1 MNPSTLIGIVAS
13 IGLLAVVMLFAA
25 KEPALFIDLPSLGIV
40 LVGTLAATFISYPLR
55 EVTRVF
61 GLIWT
66 VMRNE
71 RLYTRQDLDEL
82 VQISRLWISGD
93 LPAVE
98 KAVEQVSNPFLRTGV
113 QLVIDNTPEEDILE
127 LLQWRIARLRA
138 RENAE
143 AQLFRAMS
151 NYAPAFGMIGTLVG
165 LINLM
170 FMLGSGNMD
179 LIGRSLAVALMTTF
193 YGVLLANLILKPVAV
208 KLERRTEQRVA
219 LMNLVTQGISMMCN
233 RRSPAY
239 MREPQREEEQ
249 EAWLITYLDMLTL
262 LLVMLVIMLALA
274 GKGEGQ
280 QSEPSMVEAT
290 QQSAGD
296 QLVALQP
303 SASPIPSIVPLPA
316 PAADTQQDD
325 TSEAK
330 PDLALGDDIEVIVN
344 DGSISFRISSEIL
357 FGSGR
362 AELEDAGLDVIDR
375 LVPTLAAGGHRIIV
389 EGHTDNLPIQ
399 TERFPSNWELS
410 ASRASSVVRYLQ
422 LAGIESTRLSATGYA
437 DTRPLADNGDEQ
449 GRASNRRVELV
460 MQTEADKP

>member
-1 MNPSTLIGIVAS
+1 MNGQAS
-13 IGLLAVVMLFAA
+13 PGGRF
-25 KEPALFIDLPSLGIV
+25 
-40 LVGTLAATFISYPLR
+40 
-55 EVTRVF
+55 
-61 GLIWT
+61 
-66 VMRNE
+66 
-71 RLYTRQDLDEL
+71 
-82 VQISRLWISGD
+82 SRWHI
-93 LPAVE
+93 
-98 KAVEQVSNPFLRTGV
+98 
-113 QLVIDNTPEEDILE
+113 
-127 LLQWRIARLRA
+127 
-138 RENAE
+138 
-143 AQLFRAMS
+143 
-151 NYAPAFGMIGTLVG
+151 
-165 LINLM
+165 
-170 FMLGSGNMD
+170 
-179 LIGRSLAVALMTTF
+179 
-193 YGVLLANLILKPVAV
+193 
-208 KLERRTEQRVA
+208 
-219 LMNLVTQGISMMCN
+219 
-233 RRSPAY
+233 
-239 MREPQREEEQ
+239 EPQREEEQ

-274 GKGEGQ
+274 GKGEGP
-280 QSEPSMVEAT
+280 QSEPAMVEAT
-290 QQSAGD
+290 QQAAGE

-399 TERFPSNWELS
+399 TERFPSNWELA

-449 GRASNRRVELV
+449 GRASNRRVELI

>member
-1 MNPSTLIGIVAS
+1 MNGQAS
-13 IGLLAVVMLFAA
+13 PG
-25 KEPALFIDLPSLGIV
+25 
-40 LVGTLAATFISYPLR
+40 
-55 EVTRVF
+55 
-61 GLIWT
+61 
-66 VMRNE
+66 
-71 RLYTRQDLDEL
+71 
-82 VQISRLWISGD
+82 SRFSRWHI
-93 LPAVE
+93 
-98 KAVEQVSNPFLRTGV
+98 
-113 QLVIDNTPEEDILE
+113 
-127 LLQWRIARLRA
+127 
-138 RENAE
+138 
-143 AQLFRAMS
+143 
-151 NYAPAFGMIGTLVG
+151 
-165 LINLM
+165 
-170 FMLGSGNMD
+170 
-179 LIGRSLAVALMTTF
+179 
-193 YGVLLANLILKPVAV
+193 
-208 KLERRTEQRVA
+208 
-219 LMNLVTQGISMMCN
+219 
-233 RRSPAY
+233 
-239 MREPQREEEQ
+239 EPQREEEQ

-280 QSEPSMVEAT
+280 QSEPAMVEAT
-290 QQSAGD
+290 QQAAGD

-437 DTRPLADNGDEQ
+437 DTRPLANNGDEQ
-449 GRASNRRVELV
+449 GRASNRRVELI

>member
-1 MNPSTLIGIVAS
+1 MNGQAS
-13 IGLLAVVMLFAA
+13 PG
-25 KEPALFIDLPSLGIV
+25 
-40 LVGTLAATFISYPLR
+40 
-55 EVTRVF
+55 
-61 GLIWT
+61 
-66 VMRNE
+66 
-71 RLYTRQDLDEL
+71 
-82 VQISRLWISGD
+82 SRFSRWHI
-93 LPAVE
+93 
-98 KAVEQVSNPFLRTGV
+98 
-113 QLVIDNTPEEDILE
+113 
-127 LLQWRIARLRA
+127 
-138 RENAE
+138 
-143 AQLFRAMS
+143 
-151 NYAPAFGMIGTLVG
+151 
-165 LINLM
+165 
-170 FMLGSGNMD
+170 
-179 LIGRSLAVALMTTF
+179 
-193 YGVLLANLILKPVAV
+193 
-208 KLERRTEQRVA
+208 
-219 LMNLVTQGISMMCN
+219 
-233 RRSPAY
+233 
-239 MREPQREEEQ
+239 EPQREEEQ

-280 QSEPSMVEAT
+280 QSEPAMVEAT
-290 QQSAGD
+290 QQAAGD

-449 GRASNRRVELV
+449 GRASRRVELI

>member
-1 MNPSTLIGIVAS
+1 MNGQAS
-13 IGLLAVVMLFAA
+13 PG
-25 KEPALFIDLPSLGIV
+25 
-40 LVGTLAATFISYPLR
+40 
-55 EVTRVF
+55 
-61 GLIWT
+61 
-66 VMRNE
+66 
-71 RLYTRQDLDEL
+71 
-82 VQISRLWISGD
+82 SRFSRWHI
-93 LPAVE
+93 
-98 KAVEQVSNPFLRTGV
+98 
-113 QLVIDNTPEEDILE
+113 
-127 LLQWRIARLRA
+127 
-138 RENAE
+138 
-143 AQLFRAMS
+143 
-151 NYAPAFGMIGTLVG
+151 
-165 LINLM
+165 
-170 FMLGSGNMD
+170 
-179 LIGRSLAVALMTTF
+179 
-193 YGVLLANLILKPVAV
+193 
-208 KLERRTEQRVA
+208 
-219 LMNLVTQGISMMCN
+219 
-233 RRSPAY
+233 
-239 MREPQREEEQ
+239 EPQREEEQ

>member
-1 MNPSTLIGIVAS
+1 MNGQAS
-13 IGLLAVVMLFAA
+13 PG
-25 KEPALFIDLPSLGIV
+25 
-40 LVGTLAATFISYPLR
+40 
-55 EVTRVF
+55 
-61 GLIWT
+61 
-66 VMRNE
+66 
-71 RLYTRQDLDEL
+71 
-82 VQISRLWISGD
+82 SRFSRWHI
-93 LPAVE
+93 
-98 KAVEQVSNPFLRTGV
+98 
-113 QLVIDNTPEEDILE
+113 
-127 LLQWRIARLRA
+127 
-138 RENAE
+138 
-143 AQLFRAMS
+143 
-151 NYAPAFGMIGTLVG
+151 
-165 LINLM
+165 
-170 FMLGSGNMD
+170 
-179 LIGRSLAVALMTTF
+179 
-193 YGVLLANLILKPVAV
+193 
-208 KLERRTEQRVA
+208 
-219 LMNLVTQGISMMCN
+219 
-233 RRSPAY
+233 
-239 MREPQREEEQ
+239 EPQREEEQ

-362 AELEDAGLDVIDR
+362 AELEEAGLDVIDR

-449 GRASNRRVELV
+449 GRASNRRVELI

>member
-1 MNPSTLIGIVAS
+1 VNGQAS
-13 IGLLAVVMLFAA
+13 PG
-25 KEPALFIDLPSLGIV
+25 
-40 LVGTLAATFISYPLR
+40 
-55 EVTRVF
+55 
-61 GLIWT
+61 
-66 VMRNE
+66 
-71 RLYTRQDLDEL
+71 
-82 VQISRLWISGD
+82 SRFSRWHI
-93 LPAVE
+93 
-98 KAVEQVSNPFLRTGV
+98 
-113 QLVIDNTPEEDILE
+113 
-127 LLQWRIARLRA
+127 
-138 RENAE
+138 
-143 AQLFRAMS
+143 
-151 NYAPAFGMIGTLVG
+151 
-165 LINLM
+165 
-170 FMLGSGNMD
+170 
-179 LIGRSLAVALMTTF
+179 
-193 YGVLLANLILKPVAV
+193 
-208 KLERRTEQRVA
+208 
-219 LMNLVTQGISMMCN
+219 
-233 RRSPAY
+233 
-239 MREPQREEEQ
+239 EPQREEEQ

-280 QSEPSMVEAT
+280 QSEPAMVEAT
-290 QQSAGD
+290 QQAAGN

-449 GRASNRRVELV
+449 GRASNRRVELI

>member
-1 MNPSTLIGIVAS
+1 VNGQAS
-13 IGLLAVVMLFAA
+13 QG
-25 KEPALFIDLPSLGIV
+25 
-40 LVGTLAATFISYPLR
+40 
-55 EVTRVF
+55 
-61 GLIWT
+61 
-66 VMRNE
+66 
-71 RLYTRQDLDEL
+71 
-82 VQISRLWISGD
+82 SRFSRWHI
-93 LPAVE
+93 
-98 KAVEQVSNPFLRTGV
+98 
-113 QLVIDNTPEEDILE
+113 
-127 LLQWRIARLRA
+127 
-138 RENAE
+138 
-143 AQLFRAMS
+143 
-151 NYAPAFGMIGTLVG
+151 
-165 LINLM
+165 
-170 FMLGSGNMD
+170 
-179 LIGRSLAVALMTTF
+179 
-193 YGVLLANLILKPVAV
+193 
-208 KLERRTEQRVA
+208 
-219 LMNLVTQGISMMCN
+219 
-233 RRSPAY
+233 
-239 MREPQREEEQ
+239 EPQREEEQ

-280 QSEPSMVEAT
+280 QSEPAMVEAT
-290 QQSAGD
+290 QQAAGD

-437 DTRPLADNGDEQ
+437 DTRPLAGNGDER
-449 GRASNRRVELV
+449 GRASNRRVELI
-460 MQTEADKP
+460 MQTAPDKP

>member
-1 MNPSTLIGIVAS
+1 MNGQAS
-13 IGLLAVVMLFAA
+13 QG
-25 KEPALFIDLPSLGIV
+25 
-40 LVGTLAATFISYPLR
+40 
-55 EVTRVF
+55 
-61 GLIWT
+61 
-66 VMRNE
+66 
-71 RLYTRQDLDEL
+71 
-82 VQISRLWISGD
+82 SRFSRWHI
-93 LPAVE
+93 
-98 KAVEQVSNPFLRTGV
+98 
-113 QLVIDNTPEEDILE
+113 
-127 LLQWRIARLRA
+127 
-138 RENAE
+138 
-143 AQLFRAMS
+143 
-151 NYAPAFGMIGTLVG
+151 
-165 LINLM
+165 
-170 FMLGSGNMD
+170 
-179 LIGRSLAVALMTTF
+179 
-193 YGVLLANLILKPVAV
+193 
-208 KLERRTEQRVA
+208 
-219 LMNLVTQGISMMCN
+219 
-233 RRSPAY
+233 
-239 MREPQREEEQ
+239 EPQREEEQ

-280 QSEPSMVEAT
+280 QSEPAMVEAT
-290 QQSAGD
+290 QQAAGD

-422 LAGIESTRLSATGYA
+422 LAGIESKRLSATGYA

-449 GRASNRRVELV
+449 GRASNRRVELI

>member
-1 MNPSTLIGIVAS
+1 MNGQAS
-13 IGLLAVVMLFAA
+13 QG
-25 KEPALFIDLPSLGIV
+25 
-40 LVGTLAATFISYPLR
+40 
-55 EVTRVF
+55 
-61 GLIWT
+61 
-66 VMRNE
+66 
-71 RLYTRQDLDEL
+71 
-82 VQISRLWISGD
+82 SRFSRWHI
-93 LPAVE
+93 
-98 KAVEQVSNPFLRTGV
+98 
-113 QLVIDNTPEEDILE
+113 
-127 LLQWRIARLRA
+127 
-138 RENAE
+138 
-143 AQLFRAMS
+143 
-151 NYAPAFGMIGTLVG
+151 
-165 LINLM
+165 
-170 FMLGSGNMD
+170 
-179 LIGRSLAVALMTTF
+179 
-193 YGVLLANLILKPVAV
+193 
-208 KLERRTEQRVA
+208 
-219 LMNLVTQGISMMCN
+219 
-233 RRSPAY
+233 
-239 MREPQREEEQ
+239 EPQREEEQ

-280 QSEPSMVEAT
+280 QSEPAMVEAT
-290 QQSAGD
+290 QQAAGD

-316 PAADTQQDD
+316 PAADTQQHDM
-325 TSEAK
+325 SEAK

-449 GRASNRRVELV
+449 GRASNRRVELI

>member
-1 MNPSTLIGIVAS
+1 MNGQAS
-13 IGLLAVVMLFAA
+13 QG
-25 KEPALFIDLPSLGIV
+25 
-40 LVGTLAATFISYPLR
+40 
-55 EVTRVF
+55 
-61 GLIWT
+61 
-66 VMRNE
+66 
-71 RLYTRQDLDEL
+71 
-82 VQISRLWISGD
+82 SRFSRWHI
-93 LPAVE
+93 
-98 KAVEQVSNPFLRTGV
+98 
-113 QLVIDNTPEEDILE
+113 
-127 LLQWRIARLRA
+127 
-138 RENAE
+138 
-143 AQLFRAMS
+143 
-151 NYAPAFGMIGTLVG
+151 
-165 LINLM
+165 
-170 FMLGSGNMD
+170 
-179 LIGRSLAVALMTTF
+179 
-193 YGVLLANLILKPVAV
+193 
-208 KLERRTEQRVA
+208 
-219 LMNLVTQGISMMCN
+219 
-233 RRSPAY
+233 
-239 MREPQREEEQ
+239 EPQREEEQ

-280 QSEPSMVEAT
+280 QSEPAMVEAT
-290 QQSAGD
+290 QQAAGD

>member
-1 MNPSTLIGIVAS
+1 MNGQAS
-13 IGLLAVVMLFAA
+13 QG
-25 KEPALFIDLPSLGIV
+25 
-40 LVGTLAATFISYPLR
+40 
-55 EVTRVF
+55 
-61 GLIWT
+61 
-66 VMRNE
+66 
-71 RLYTRQDLDEL
+71 
-82 VQISRLWISGD
+82 SRFSRWHI
-93 LPAVE
+93 
-98 KAVEQVSNPFLRTGV
+98 
-113 QLVIDNTPEEDILE
+113 
-127 LLQWRIARLRA
+127 
-138 RENAE
+138 
-143 AQLFRAMS
+143 
-151 NYAPAFGMIGTLVG
+151 
-165 LINLM
+165 
-170 FMLGSGNMD
+170 
-179 LIGRSLAVALMTTF
+179 
-193 YGVLLANLILKPVAV
+193 
-208 KLERRTEQRVA
+208 
-219 LMNLVTQGISMMCN
+219 
-233 RRSPAY
+233 
-239 MREPQREEEQ
+239 EPQREEEQ

-262 LLVMLVIMLALA
+262 LLVMLVMLVIMLALA

-280 QSEPSMVEAT
+280 QSEPAMVEAT
-290 QQSAGD
+290 QQAAGD

-410 ASRASSVVRYLQ
+410 ASRASGVVRYLQ

-449 GRASNRRVELV
+449 GRASNRRVELI

>member
-1 MNPSTLIGIVAS
+1 VNGQAS
-13 IGLLAVVMLFAA
+13 QG
-25 KEPALFIDLPSLGIV
+25 
-40 LVGTLAATFISYPLR
+40 
-55 EVTRVF
+55 
-61 GLIWT
+61 
-66 VMRNE
+66 
-71 RLYTRQDLDEL
+71 
-82 VQISRLWISGD
+82 SRFSRWHI
-93 LPAVE
+93 
-98 KAVEQVSNPFLRTGV
+98 
-113 QLVIDNTPEEDILE
+113 
-127 LLQWRIARLRA
+127 
-138 RENAE
+138 
-143 AQLFRAMS
+143 
-151 NYAPAFGMIGTLVG
+151 
-165 LINLM
+165 
-170 FMLGSGNMD
+170 
-179 LIGRSLAVALMTTF
+179 
-193 YGVLLANLILKPVAV
+193 
-208 KLERRTEQRVA
+208 
-219 LMNLVTQGISMMCN
+219 
-233 RRSPAY
+233 
-239 MREPQREEEQ
+239 EPQREEEQ

-280 QSEPSMVEAT
+280 QSEPAMVEAT
-290 QQSAGD
+290 QQAAGD

-316 PAADTQQDD
+316 PAADRQQDD

-330 PDLALGDDIEVIVN
+330 PDLSLGDDIEVIVN

-449 GRASNRRVELV
+449 GRASNRRVELI

>member
-1 MNPSTLIGIVAS
+1 MNGQAS
-13 IGLLAVVMLFAA
+13 PG
-25 KEPALFIDLPSLGIV
+25 
-40 LVGTLAATFISYPLR
+40 
-55 EVTRVF
+55 
-61 GLIWT
+61 
-66 VMRNE
+66 
-71 RLYTRQDLDEL
+71 
-82 VQISRLWISGD
+82 SRFSRWHI
-93 LPAVE
+93 
-98 KAVEQVSNPFLRTGV
+98 
-113 QLVIDNTPEEDILE
+113 
-127 LLQWRIARLRA
+127 
-138 RENAE
+138 
-143 AQLFRAMS
+143 
-151 NYAPAFGMIGTLVG
+151 
-165 LINLM
+165 
-170 FMLGSGNMD
+170 
-179 LIGRSLAVALMTTF
+179 
-193 YGVLLANLILKPVAV
+193 
-208 KLERRTEQRVA
+208 
-219 LMNLVTQGISMMCN
+219 
-233 RRSPAY
+233 
-239 MREPQREEEQ
+239 EPQREEEQ

-280 QSEPSMVEAT
+280 QSEPAMIEAT
-290 QQSAGD
+290 QQAAGD

-389 EGHTDNLPIQ
+389 AGHTDNLPIQ

-437 DTRPLADNGDEQ
+437 DTRPLANNGDEQ
-449 GRASNRRVELV
+449 GRASNRRVELI

>member
-1 MNPSTLIGIVAS
+1 VNGQAS
-13 IGLLAVVMLFAA
+13 QG
-25 KEPALFIDLPSLGIV
+25 
-40 LVGTLAATFISYPLR
+40 
-55 EVTRVF
+55 
-61 GLIWT
+61 
-66 VMRNE
+66 
-71 RLYTRQDLDEL
+71 
-82 VQISRLWISGD
+82 SRFSRWHI
-93 LPAVE
+93 
-98 KAVEQVSNPFLRTGV
+98 
-113 QLVIDNTPEEDILE
+113 
-127 LLQWRIARLRA
+127 
-138 RENAE
+138 
-143 AQLFRAMS
+143 
-151 NYAPAFGMIGTLVG
+151 
-165 LINLM
+165 
-170 FMLGSGNMD
+170 
-179 LIGRSLAVALMTTF
+179 
-193 YGVLLANLILKPVAV
+193 
-208 KLERRTEQRVA
+208 
-219 LMNLVTQGISMMCN
+219 
-233 RRSPAY
+233 
-239 MREPQREEEQ
+239 EPQREEEQ

-280 QSEPSMVEAT
+280 QSEPAMVEAT
-290 QQSAGD
+290 QQAAGD

-449 GRASNRRVELV
+449 GRASNRRVELI

>member
-1 MNPSTLIGIVAS
+1 VNGQAS
-13 IGLLAVVMLFAA
+13 PGSSF
-25 KEPALFIDLPSLGIV
+25 
-40 LVGTLAATFISYPLR
+40 
-55 EVTRVF
+55 
-61 GLIWT
+61 
-66 VMRNE
+66 
-71 RLYTRQDLDEL
+71 
-82 VQISRLWISGD
+82 SRWHI
-93 LPAVE
+93 
-98 KAVEQVSNPFLRTGV
+98 
-113 QLVIDNTPEEDILE
+113 
-127 LLQWRIARLRA
+127 
-138 RENAE
+138 
-143 AQLFRAMS
+143 
-151 NYAPAFGMIGTLVG
+151 
-165 LINLM
+165 
-170 FMLGSGNMD
+170 
-179 LIGRSLAVALMTTF
+179 
-193 YGVLLANLILKPVAV
+193 
-208 KLERRTEQRVA
+208 
-219 LMNLVTQGISMMCN
+219 
-233 RRSPAY
+233 
-239 MREPQREEEQ
+239 EPQREEEQ

-437 DTRPLADNGDEQ
+437 DTRPLADNDDEQ
-449 GRASNRRVELV
+449 GRASNRRVELI

>member
-1 MNPSTLIGIVAS
+1 MNGQAS
-13 IGLLAVVMLFAA
+13 PGSSF
-25 KEPALFIDLPSLGIV
+25 
-40 LVGTLAATFISYPLR
+40 
-55 EVTRVF
+55 
-61 GLIWT
+61 
-66 VMRNE
+66 
-71 RLYTRQDLDEL
+71 
-82 VQISRLWISGD
+82 SRWHI
-93 LPAVE
+93 
-98 KAVEQVSNPFLRTGV
+98 
-113 QLVIDNTPEEDILE
+113 
-127 LLQWRIARLRA
+127 
-138 RENAE
+138 
-143 AQLFRAMS
+143 
-151 NYAPAFGMIGTLVG
+151 
-165 LINLM
+165 
-170 FMLGSGNMD
+170 
-179 LIGRSLAVALMTTF
+179 
-193 YGVLLANLILKPVAV
+193 
-208 KLERRTEQRVA
+208 
-219 LMNLVTQGISMMCN
+219 
-233 RRSPAY
+233 
-239 MREPQREEEQ
+239 EPQREEEQ

>member
-1 MNPSTLIGIVAS
+1 MNGQAS
-13 IGLLAVVMLFAA
+13 QG
-25 KEPALFIDLPSLGIV
+25 
-40 LVGTLAATFISYPLR
+40 
-55 EVTRVF
+55 
-61 GLIWT
+61 
-66 VMRNE
+66 
-71 RLYTRQDLDEL
+71 
-82 VQISRLWISGD
+82 SRFSRWHI
-93 LPAVE
+93 
-98 KAVEQVSNPFLRTGV
+98 
-113 QLVIDNTPEEDILE
+113 
-127 LLQWRIARLRA
+127 
-138 RENAE
+138 
-143 AQLFRAMS
+143 
-151 NYAPAFGMIGTLVG
+151 
-165 LINLM
+165 
-170 FMLGSGNMD
+170 
-179 LIGRSLAVALMTTF
+179 
-193 YGVLLANLILKPVAV
+193 
-208 KLERRTEQRVA
+208 
-219 LMNLVTQGISMMCN
+219 
-233 RRSPAY
+233 
-239 MREPQREEEQ
+239 EPQREEEQ

-280 QSEPSMVEAT
+280 QSEPAMIEAT
-290 QQSAGD
+290 QQAAGD

-303 SASPIPSIVPLPA
+303 SASPIPSIMPLPA

-449 GRASNRRVELV
+449 GRASNRRVELI

>member
-1 MNPSTLIGIVAS
+1 VNGQAS
-13 IGLLAVVMLFAA
+13 PG
-25 KEPALFIDLPSLGIV
+25 
-40 LVGTLAATFISYPLR
+40 
-55 EVTRVF
+55 
-61 GLIWT
+61 
-66 VMRNE
+66 
-71 RLYTRQDLDEL
+71 
-82 VQISRLWISGD
+82 SRFSRWHI
-93 LPAVE
+93 
-98 KAVEQVSNPFLRTGV
+98 
-113 QLVIDNTPEEDILE
+113 
-127 LLQWRIARLRA
+127 
-138 RENAE
+138 
-143 AQLFRAMS
+143 
-151 NYAPAFGMIGTLVG
+151 
-165 LINLM
+165 
-170 FMLGSGNMD
+170 
-179 LIGRSLAVALMTTF
+179 
-193 YGVLLANLILKPVAV
+193 
-208 KLERRTEQRVA
+208 
-219 LMNLVTQGISMMCN
+219 
-233 RRSPAY
+233 
-239 MREPQREEEQ
+239 EPQREEEQ

-280 QSEPSMVEAT
+280 QSEPAMIEAT
-290 QQSAGD
+290 QQAAGD

-437 DTRPLADNGDEQ
+437 DTRPLANNGDEQ
-449 GRASNRRVELV
+449 GRASNRRVELI

>member
-1 MNPSTLIGIVAS
+1 MNGQAS
-13 IGLLAVVMLFAA
+13 PG
-25 KEPALFIDLPSLGIV
+25 
-40 LVGTLAATFISYPLR
+40 
-55 EVTRVF
+55 
-61 GLIWT
+61 
-66 VMRNE
+66 
-71 RLYTRQDLDEL
+71 
-82 VQISRLWISGD
+82 SRFSRWHI
-93 LPAVE
+93 
-98 KAVEQVSNPFLRTGV
+98 
-113 QLVIDNTPEEDILE
+113 
-127 LLQWRIARLRA
+127 
-138 RENAE
+138 
-143 AQLFRAMS
+143 
-151 NYAPAFGMIGTLVG
+151 
-165 LINLM
+165 
-170 FMLGSGNMD
+170 
-179 LIGRSLAVALMTTF
+179 
-193 YGVLLANLILKPVAV
+193 
-208 KLERRTEQRVA
+208 
-219 LMNLVTQGISMMCN
+219 
-233 RRSPAY
+233 
-239 MREPQREEEQ
+239 EPQREEEQ

-280 QSEPSMVEAT
+280 QSEPAMVEAT
-290 QQSAGD
+290 QQAAGD

-437 DTRPLADNGDEQ
+437 DTRPLADNDDEQ
-449 GRASNRRVELV
+449 GRASNRRVELI

>member
-1 MNPSTLIGIVAS
+1 MNGQAS
-13 IGLLAVVMLFAA
+13 PG
-25 KEPALFIDLPSLGIV
+25 
-40 LVGTLAATFISYPLR
+40 
-55 EVTRVF
+55 
-61 GLIWT
+61 
-66 VMRNE
+66 
-71 RLYTRQDLDEL
+71 
-82 VQISRLWISGD
+82 SRFSRWHI
-93 LPAVE
+93 
-98 KAVEQVSNPFLRTGV
+98 
-113 QLVIDNTPEEDILE
+113 
-127 LLQWRIARLRA
+127 
-138 RENAE
+138 
-143 AQLFRAMS
+143 
-151 NYAPAFGMIGTLVG
+151 
-165 LINLM
+165 
-170 FMLGSGNMD
+170 
-179 LIGRSLAVALMTTF
+179 
-193 YGVLLANLILKPVAV
+193 
-208 KLERRTEQRVA
+208 
-219 LMNLVTQGISMMCN
+219 
-233 RRSPAY
+233 
-239 MREPQREEEQ
+239 EPQREEEQ

-280 QSEPSMVEAT
+280 QSEPAMVEAT
-290 QQSAGD
+290 QQAAGD

-325 TSEAK
+325 TSKAK

-449 GRASNRRVELV
+449 GRASNRRVELI

>member
-1 MNPSTLIGIVAS
+1 MNGQAS
-13 IGLLAVVMLFAA
+13 PG
-25 KEPALFIDLPSLGIV
+25 
-40 LVGTLAATFISYPLR
+40 
-55 EVTRVF
+55 
-61 GLIWT
+61 
-66 VMRNE
+66 
-71 RLYTRQDLDEL
+71 
-82 VQISRLWISGD
+82 SRFSRWHI
-93 LPAVE
+93 
-98 KAVEQVSNPFLRTGV
+98 
-113 QLVIDNTPEEDILE
+113 
-127 LLQWRIARLRA
+127 
-138 RENAE
+138 
-143 AQLFRAMS
+143 
-151 NYAPAFGMIGTLVG
+151 
-165 LINLM
+165 
-170 FMLGSGNMD
+170 
-179 LIGRSLAVALMTTF
+179 
-193 YGVLLANLILKPVAV
+193 
-208 KLERRTEQRVA
+208 
-219 LMNLVTQGISMMCN
+219 
-233 RRSPAY
+233 
-239 MREPQREEEQ
+239 EPQREEEQ

-280 QSEPSMVEAT
+280 QSEPAMVEAT
-290 QQSAGD
+290 QQAAGN

-449 GRASNRRVELV
+449 GRASNRRVELI

>member
-1 MNPSTLIGIVAS
+1 VNGQAS
-13 IGLLAVVMLFAA
+13 PG
-25 KEPALFIDLPSLGIV
+25 
-40 LVGTLAATFISYPLR
+40 
-55 EVTRVF
+55 
-61 GLIWT
+61 
-66 VMRNE
+66 
-71 RLYTRQDLDEL
+71 
-82 VQISRLWISGD
+82 SRFSRWHI
-93 LPAVE
+93 
-98 KAVEQVSNPFLRTGV
+98 
-113 QLVIDNTPEEDILE
+113 
-127 LLQWRIARLRA
+127 
-138 RENAE
+138 
-143 AQLFRAMS
+143 
-151 NYAPAFGMIGTLVG
+151 
-165 LINLM
+165 
-170 FMLGSGNMD
+170 
-179 LIGRSLAVALMTTF
+179 
-193 YGVLLANLILKPVAV
+193 
-208 KLERRTEQRVA
+208 
-219 LMNLVTQGISMMCN
+219 
-233 RRSPAY
+233 
-239 MREPQREEEQ
+239 EPQREEEQ

-449 GRASNRRVELV
+449 GRASNRRVELI

>member
-1 MNPSTLIGIVAS
+1 MNGQAS
-13 IGLLAVVMLFAA
+13 PG
-25 KEPALFIDLPSLGIV
+25 
-40 LVGTLAATFISYPLR
+40 
-55 EVTRVF
+55 
-61 GLIWT
+61 
-66 VMRNE
+66 
-71 RLYTRQDLDEL
+71 
-82 VQISRLWISGD
+82 SRFSRWHI
-93 LPAVE
+93 
-98 KAVEQVSNPFLRTGV
+98 
-113 QLVIDNTPEEDILE
+113 
-127 LLQWRIARLRA
+127 
-138 RENAE
+138 
-143 AQLFRAMS
+143 
-151 NYAPAFGMIGTLVG
+151 
-165 LINLM
+165 
-170 FMLGSGNMD
+170 
-179 LIGRSLAVALMTTF
+179 
-193 YGVLLANLILKPVAV
+193 
-208 KLERRTEQRVA
+208 
-219 LMNLVTQGISMMCN
+219 
-233 RRSPAY
+233 
-239 MREPQREEEQ
+239 EPQREEEQ

-280 QSEPSMVEAT
+280 QSEPAMVEAT
-290 QQSAGD
+290 QQAAGD

-316 PAADTQQDD
+316 PAAVTQQDD
-325 TSEAK
+325 RSEAK

-449 GRASNRRVELV
+449 GRASNRRVELI

>member
-1 MNPSTLIGIVAS
+1 VNGQAS
-13 IGLLAVVMLFAA
+13 QG
-25 KEPALFIDLPSLGIV
+25 
-40 LVGTLAATFISYPLR
+40 
-55 EVTRVF
+55 
-61 GLIWT
+61 
-66 VMRNE
+66 
-71 RLYTRQDLDEL
+71 
-82 VQISRLWISGD
+82 SRFSRWHI
-93 LPAVE
+93 
-98 KAVEQVSNPFLRTGV
+98 
-113 QLVIDNTPEEDILE
+113 
-127 LLQWRIARLRA
+127 
-138 RENAE
+138 
-143 AQLFRAMS
+143 
-151 NYAPAFGMIGTLVG
+151 
-165 LINLM
+165 
-170 FMLGSGNMD
+170 
-179 LIGRSLAVALMTTF
+179 
-193 YGVLLANLILKPVAV
+193 
-208 KLERRTEQRVA
+208 
-219 LMNLVTQGISMMCN
+219 
-233 RRSPAY
+233 
-239 MREPQREEEQ
+239 EPQREEEQ

-280 QSEPSMVEAT
+280 QSEPAMVEAT
-290 QQSAGD
+290 QQAAGD

-422 LAGIESTRLSATGYA
+422 LAGIESKRLSATGYA

-449 GRASNRRVELV
+449 GRASNRRVELI